1 MNRQNRCKYSPEFR
15 SEQSRSEIPVGRY
28 SEPETLALLA
38 VFLASPLARHITGT
52 VMPVD
57 EGFRKYAF

>member
-38 VFLASPLARHITGT
+38 LKEIKVIEEMMAPM
-52 VMPVD
+52 VKMD
-57 EGFRKYAF
+57 